1 MKTAKEIV
9 DEKFYIA
16 RCVTDGMVNYEEAA
30 ISAVNEARKE
40 AIEEAAERAEAEDNS
55 DCAPTVNKESILSL
69 IGELK

>member
-30 ISAVNEARKE
+30 IAAVNEARKE
-40 AIEEAAERAEAEDNS
+40 AILECIENAHVYLKISKSEENLLLTGIEF
-55 DCAPTVNKESILSL
+55 K
-69 IGELK
+69 